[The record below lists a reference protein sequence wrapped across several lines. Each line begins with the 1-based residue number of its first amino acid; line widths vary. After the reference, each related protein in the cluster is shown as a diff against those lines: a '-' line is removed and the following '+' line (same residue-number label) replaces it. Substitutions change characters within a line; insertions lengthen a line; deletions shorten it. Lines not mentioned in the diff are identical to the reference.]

1 MFMVAQMPVHALA
14 RAVREHD
21 TRLWRLLKTHV
32 NEARSRV
39 DMSRTKEVLVDET
52 SQAKGQEYVSIFM
65 EPAQGEAKPRVLFVA
80 KGRCASVFE
89 EFVTDLEAHG
99 GEASRIRDLCMDM
112 SNSFQKGAAES
123 LPQARITFDR
133 FHVMK
138 LVGEALD
145 EVRRYEQKTRPILR
159 GTRYTWLRNP
169 ETLSS
174 AQSQTYTTLSRLNLK
189 TVQAYQMKLNLREV
203 WTQPNAASARR
214 MLLAWCRWVR
224 RKAKP
229 KKPGTQSGLEPML
242 RLATT
247 IREKAEGILNYFR
260 RHLTQG
266 VIEGLG
272 SIVQA
277 ARARAR
283 GYRNPETY
291 KTMIY
296 LLGGQLQFNLPAFT
310 H

>member
-39 DMSRTKEVLVDET
+39 DMSRTREVLVDET

-80 KGRCASVFE
+80 NGRCASVFE
-89 EFVTDLEAHG
+89 EFVKDLEAHG
-99 GEASRIRDLCMDM
+99 GKAPRIRDLCMDM
-112 SNSFQKGAAES
+112 SNSFQKGAADS

-145 EVRRYEQKTRPILR
+145 LVRRHEQKTQPLLR

-169 ETLSS
+169 ETLSR
-174 AQSQTYTTLSRLNLK
+174 AQSQTFTTLSRLNLR
-189 TVQAYQMKLNLREV
+189 TALAYQMKLNLREV
-203 WTQPNAASARR
+203 WLQPNASAARR
-214 MLLAWCRWVR
+214 LLLAWCRWVR

-229 KKPGTQSGLEPML
+229 KPGKASALDPMF

-247 IREKAEGILNYFR
+247 IREKADGILNYFR

-272 SIVQA
+272 SVVQA